1 MEKICVNLP
10 NGAYQVT
17 VGNDLLNKAYQTFN
31 LNRKVLIVTDNGV
44 PEQYAKT
51 LAKQCKQSLIVTV
64 EQGEGSKS
72 FAVLQSLLEKMCQFG
87 MDRGDCVVAV
97 GGGVVGDLAGF
108 TASCYMRG
116 VDFYNIPTTLLSQ
129 VDSSIGGK
137 TAINFCG
144 IKNVVGAFYQPKG
157 VLIDIDL
164 LRTLSERQIS
174 CGLAE
179 AVKMSITSDASL
191 FEFFENNSLVKILC
205 QLDYVIVGCLNV
217 KKQVVEND
225 EKEKG
230 LRKVLNF
237 GHTIGHTIEAQQ
249 QTNGL
254 FHGECVAIG
263 MCAITHGEIKDRLIK
278 VLQKIGLPTRCE
290 IDSCKMKEFLLH
302 DKKIIDGN
310 VDVVLVDNVGEF
322 RFEKASVEQI
332 IDMAIKSF
340 GEN

>member
-10 NGAYQVT
+10 YGAYQVT
-17 VGNDLLNKAYQTFN
+17 VGNDLLNNAGQTFN

-44 PEQYAKT
+44 PEQYAT
-51 LAKQCKQSLIVTV
+51 TIAKQCKQSLIVTV

-72 FAVLQSLLEKMCQFG
+72 FNVLQLLLERMCQFG

-116 VDFYNIPTTLLSQ
+116 VDFYNVPTTLLSQ

-157 VLIDIDL
+157 VLIDVDL
-164 LRTLSERQIS
+164 LRTLPERQIA

-179 AVKMSITSDASL
+179 AVKMSLTSDASL
-191 FEFFENNSLVKILC
+191 FEFFENNSLVKILS
-205 QLDYVIVGCLNV
+205 QLDYVIVGCLNI
-217 KKQVVEND
+217 KKHVVEND

-237 GHTIGHTIEAQQ
+237 GHTIGHAIEAEQL
-249 QTNGL
+249 TNGL
-254 FHGECVAIG
+254 YHGECVAIG
-263 MCAITHGEIKDRLIK
+263 MSAITHGETKEKLVN

-290 IDSCKMKEFLLH
+290 IDGCKMKEFLLH
-302 DKKIIDGN
+302 DKKINDGN
-310 VDVVLVDNVGEF
+310 IDVVLVDNVGEF
-322 RFEKASVEQI
+322 RFEKVSVDKVT
-332 IDMAIKSF
+332 DMAVKSF